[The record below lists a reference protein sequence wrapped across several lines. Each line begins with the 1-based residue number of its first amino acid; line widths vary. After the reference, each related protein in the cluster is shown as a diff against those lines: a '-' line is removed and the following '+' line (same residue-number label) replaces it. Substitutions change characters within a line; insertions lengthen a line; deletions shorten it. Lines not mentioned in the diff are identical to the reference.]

1 MKPLLKTAGTL
12 CLAAC
17 LSSLSLQAAADIF
30 VSSEKDN
37 QILQMDPEGKPVRT
51 IRTCLRP
58 RHMAWAQG
66 GLLIMVVCGD
76 SNQIGVVDVQA
87 GKQIDTIPTGES
99 PEIFALSP
107 DGKTVYVSIE
117 DDNLMAAYDTASKKP
132 LFTVK
137 TGTEPEGV
145 LASADGK
152 FVYVTSEG
160 ANTVYAIDAA
170 TRKIAG
176 QVKVGMRPRRFALNP
191 DGSELWVTNELGASV
206 SIIDTRSMK
215 VKQTLSFVI
224 PGMRAADITPV
235 GMLMTTDGKTVWVAL
250 GRANHVAEVDVAT
263 RAVRRVVLVGKR
275 AWGVALSK
283 DGSRLFV
290 ANGMS
295 DDMTIINTE
304 NGKALKTVPVGRV
317 PHTILAN

>member
-1 MKPLLKTAGTL
+1 MKTKLKPSAWLCAVLSGL
-12 CLAAC
+12 CL
-17 LSSLSLQAAADIF
+17 QASADVF

-37 QILQMDPEGKPVRT
+37 QILQLDPDGKPIRT
-51 IRTCLRP
+51 IRTCQRP
-58 RHMAWAQG
+58 RHMAWTHD
-66 GLLIMVVCGD
+66 GLQIMVVCGD
-76 SNQIGVVDVQA
+76 SNQIGVVDLQA
-87 GKQIDTIPTGES
+87 GKMIDTIPTGDS
-99 PEIFALSP
+99 PEIFSLSP
-107 DGKTVYVSIE
+107 NGKTAYVSIE
-117 DDNLMAAYDTASKKP
+117 DDNLMAAYDIASKKP

-160 ANTVYAIDAA
+160 ANTVYAIDVAK
-170 TRKIAG
+170 RKLAG
-176 QVKVGMRPRRFALNP
+176 QVKVGMRPRRFALSP

-206 SIIDTRSMK
+206 SIIATQGMK
-215 VKQTLSFVI
+215 VQQTLSFQL
-224 PGMRAADITPV
+224 PGMRASDITPV
-235 GMLMTTDGKTVWVAL
+235 GMLMTPDGKTVWVAL

-263 RAVRRVVLVGKR
+263 RTVRRVVLVGKR

-283 DGSRLFV
+283 DGSRLYV

-304 NGKALKTVPVGRV
+304 NAKALKTVPAGRV

>member
-1 MKPLLKTAGTL
+1 MQTLLKAACSL
-12 CLAAC
+12 CQAAC
-17 LSSLSLQAAADIF
+17 LSSLSLQATADIF
-30 VSSEKDN
+30 VSSEKDH
-37 QILQMDPEGKPVRT
+37 QILQMDPEGKPIRT
-51 IRTCLRP
+51 IRTCQRP

-66 GLLIMVVCGD
+66 GQQIMVACGD

-87 GKQIDTIPTGES
+87 GKLVDTVPSGDS
-99 PEIFALSP
+99 PEIFSLSP
-107 DGKTVYVSIE
+107 DGKTAYVSIE
-117 DDNLMAAYDTASKKP
+117 EDSQMAAYDLASKKP
-132 LFTVK
+132 LFSVK
-137 TGTEPEGV
+137 TGAEPEGV

-152 FVYVTSEG
+152 FVYVTSEA
-160 ANTVYAIDAA
+160 ANTVYAVDVA
-170 TRKIAG
+170 TRKLAG
-176 QVKVGMRPRRFALNP
+176 PVKVGMRPRRFALSP

-206 SIIDTRSMK
+206 SIIDTRAMK
-215 VKQTLSFVI
+215 VKQTLPFQLQ
-224 PGMRAADITPV
+224 GMRASDITPV
-235 GMLMTTDGKTVWVAL
+235 GMLMTPDGKTVWVAL

-263 RAVRRVVLVGKR
+263 RTVRRVVLVGKR

-283 DGSRLFV
+283 DGSRLYV